1 MFGIG
6 IPELIVIFIIA
17 LIFIGP
23 KKLPDLARTL
33 ARGLTEFKRAAEEVK
48 EELDIKGELAN
59 QKEEL
64 FKDYKE
70 IVRNVTETIG
80 VEEAKDKEETLE
92 AQTTKKK
99 MIEEDKEGTGGSKLS
114 G

>member
-48 EELDIKGELAN
+48 EELDIKGELTN

-64 FKDYKE
+64 LKDYKE
-70 IVRNVTETIG
+70 IVRNVTETIRVG
-80 VEEAKDKEETLE
+80 ETEDKEETLE

-99 MIEEDKEGTGGSKLS
+99 MIEEDKERTGGSKLS